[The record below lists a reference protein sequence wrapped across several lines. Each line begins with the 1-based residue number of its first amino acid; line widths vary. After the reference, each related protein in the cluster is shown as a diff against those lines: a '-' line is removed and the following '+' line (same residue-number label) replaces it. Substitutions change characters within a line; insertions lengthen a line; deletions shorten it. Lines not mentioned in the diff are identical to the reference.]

1 MFTLASCS
9 LCSIVGVV
17 FLSVAAAQPSLT
29 VRSIGFEGN
38 QRFSANQLT
47 ALLGTKKDMMFSESK
62 LTTDLEHILD
72 FYKSQAY
79 LQACIDSVSMKRDT
93 LRQEIQVRIFL
104 NEGKPSVVRQIEV
117 DGCRNL
123 TADEIHAVMKLH
135 SGDLFV
141 PSLLEQDIQAIL
153 ELYDQKGYLLA
164 KATIENISFADSAE
178 EMSTYIDLHVDEG
191 KELHINGL
199 RIEGNIATKDYVI
212 TREARVHTHEQFRK
226 DLPEL
231 IKRRLEHLQLFSS
244 VAVPEVYLTDAGQA
258 GLSIRVVE
266 GKQNSFDGVLGYV
279 PSNGS
284 TGSGYLTGLVN
295 ISFRNLFGTGRKLSA
310 RWYQENQNS
319 QETEIHYFEPWIASW
334 PVNAQIGFFQRKQDS
349 TFVRMQYDIT
359 AELMVT
365 DELSV
370 GASFSQYGTFPT
382 EGYGRS
388 VIAESKSTSFGAT
401 VRYDSR
407 DNPTTPGR
415 GILYSTEYQ
424 TGSKHT
430 SLGGTGS
437 TEGTN
442 TTQRLVFDLS
452 YYLSMVVRQV
462 FAAEVHL
469 RDFSSNTIDAS
480 DLFRLGGASTLR
492 GYREGQFL
500 GSRIAWTNLEYRF
513 LVAPRSYFYGF
524 VDVGYIVQP
533 AITAMSMTASEQ
545 SKIGYGIGVRMDSP
559 LGLIGVSF
567 ALGEGDTFST
577 SKIHIRLVNEF

>member
-164 KATIENISFADSAE
+164 KATIENISFADSAV
-178 EMSTYIDLHVDEG
+178 EMFAYIDLHVDEG

-199 RIEGNIATKDYVI
+199 RIEGNTATKDYVI